1 MGPTFPYFLLCYY
14 FTLLFLENALLSLL
28 FTLKYHLGDKN
39 TENFPRCLEFSKLS
53 MILIGSVVSK
63 EKMFAMPFY
72 ASVYMCLVVTCWE
85 RVDLLALV
93 CGI

>member
-1 MGPTFPYFLLCYY
+1 MGPTFSTIPYFLLCYY

-53 MILIGSVVSK
+53 INFNWLSGFKGEDVC
-63 EKMFAMPFY
+63 Y
-72 ASVYMCLVVTCWE
+72 AFLRVCLYVPCGH
-85 RVDLLALV
+85 LL
-93 CGI
+93 GKG